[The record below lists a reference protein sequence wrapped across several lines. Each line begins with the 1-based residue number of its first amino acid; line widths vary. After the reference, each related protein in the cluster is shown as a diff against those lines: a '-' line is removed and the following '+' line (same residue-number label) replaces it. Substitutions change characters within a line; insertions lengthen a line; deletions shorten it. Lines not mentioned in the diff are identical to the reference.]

1 LEVRLD
7 GTGVSEDGER
17 RIDNPPQIH
26 NLPHTAASH
35 KRDGEEDVRAS
46 LGCTRRS
53 LMPQGRGHRR
63 SPSLPDFC
71 QGLAVWVAAV
81 VAVAG
86 WRAAVWSA
94 AASAAT
100 ATRSGGGSGGCRR
113 WKNSSMKPVCRWAA
127 RNSGSSRI
135 WRKKARLVWMP
146 PTSYSRRARIVRAVA
161 WSRVSSQTASLASR
175 GSYSMGTVQPS

>member
-53 LMPQGRGHRR
+53 LMPQGRSHRR

-71 QGLAVWVAAV
+71 QGLAVWVVSVETAGLRPAV
-81 VAVAG
+81 C
-86 WRAAVWSA
+86 SA
-94 AASAAT
+94 AARAAT
-100 ATRSGGGSGGCRR
+100 ATRSGGGSGGC
-113 WKNSSMKPVCRWAA
+113 
-127 RNSGSSRI
+127 
-135 WRKKARLVWMP
+135 
-146 PTSYSRRARIVRAVA
+146 
-161 WSRVSSQTASLASR
+161 
-175 GSYSMGTVQPS
+175 